1 MPFCPESPRWLA
13 KKDCWEKTETI
24 ICDLRQ
30 LPSSHPYVMNEMS
43 EIRAEVEFE
52 AHIAGLNPGTWL
64 QFKELFKKGIRNRIG
79 IGLCL
84 MMYALTPSFNSIPD
98 IVFTDSWIGVRT

>member
-1 MPFCPESPRWLA
+1 
-13 KKDCWEKTETI
+13 
-24 ICDLRQ
+24 
-30 LPSSHPYVMNEMS
+30 MNEMS

-84 MMYALTPSFNSIPD
+84 MMYAPPPPSSAPCQAWFLIA
-98 IVFTDSWIGVRT
+98 G

>member
-1 MPFCPESPRWLA
+1 
-13 KKDCWEKTETI
+13 
-24 ICDLRQ
+24 
-30 LPSSHPYVMNEMS
+30 MNEMS

-84 MMYALTPSFNSIPD
+84 MMYGAAQPQNLTRSALLTAE
-98 IVFTDSWIGVRT
+98 

>member
-1 MPFCPESPRWLA
+1 
-13 KKDCWEKTETI
+13 
-24 ICDLRQ
+24 
-30 LPSSHPYVMNEMS
+30 MNEMS

-84 MMYALTPSFNSIPD
+84 MMYAPPPQKPQIHTKSVLLTAK
-98 IVFTDSWIGVRT
+98 

>member
-1 MPFCPESPRWLA
+1 M
-13 KKDCWEKTETI
+13 
-24 ICDLRQ
+24 
-30 LPSSHPYVMNEMS
+30 HEMS

-84 MMYALTPSFNSIPD
+84 MMYADTPSPNPLYPPASTPY
-98 IVFTDSWIGVRT
+98 

>member
-1 MPFCPESPRWLA
+1 
-13 KKDCWEKTETI
+13 
-24 ICDLRQ
+24 
-30 LPSSHPYVMNEMS
+30 MNEMS

-84 MMYALTPSFNSIPD
+84 MMYALPPSLIPMAEL
-98 IVFTDSWIGVRT
+98 TAE

>member
-1 MPFCPESPRWLA
+1 
-13 KKDCWEKTETI
+13 
-24 ICDLRQ
+24 
-30 LPSSHPYVMNEMS
+30 MNEMS

-84 MMYALTPSFNSIPD
+84 MMYGTPSHQTRIRAVSL
-98 IVFTDSWIGVRT
+98 TAE

>member
-1 MPFCPESPRWLA
+1 
-13 KKDCWEKTETI
+13 
-24 ICDLRQ
+24 
-30 LPSSHPYVMNEMS
+30 MNEMS

-84 MMYALTPSFNSIPD
+84 MMYGTLQPLTHTRSVLLTTI
-98 IVFTDSWIGVRT
+98 